1 MSADVVVVAAWK
13 HTIPQ
18 IFLRTVFK
26 RIKIEVGS
34 GYVNPTVVWRSLC
47 ALRSSI
53 LSTSFLSEKCVCK
66 NDYILNSSF
75 SLFILIESEWENDSQ
90 LLSYW
95 LRELN
100 LKSTLLNGKIPS
112 ILTLFDYTGQFSL
125 YQLFIRFAT
134 L

>member
-13 HTIPQ
+13 RTIPQ
-18 IFLRTVFK
+18 IFLRTVLK
-26 RIKIEVGS
+26 RIKIQLHS
-34 GYVNPTVVWRSLC
+34 GNVNPTVIRRPLC
-47 ALRSSI
+47 ALCSSI
-53 LSTSFLSEKCVCK
+53 LSTSFLSEKCFCK
-66 NDYILNSSF
+66 NGYILNISF
-75 SLFILIESEWENDSQ
+75 SLFLLIESEWENDSQ